1 MHQDMPN
8 HKQTM
13 DANNAA
19 ADAATGVKAPASL
32 PEDISQAIRK
42 NKGKI
47 ARIVIDRQSCIG
59 ARSCVV
65 VAPGVF
71 QVDDGNLA
79 YVVDPE
85 SADEET
91 ILLAAQSCPVLAIFL
106 YDKEGKQLFPEM

>member
-1 MHQDMPN
+1 MPD
-8 HKQTM
+8 HKTIM
-13 DANNAA
+13 DTNNATA
-19 ADAATGVKAPASL
+19 EATIDIKAPPSL

-91 ILLAAQSCPVLAIFL
+91 LLLAAQSCPVLAIYL
-106 YDKEGKQLFPEM
+106 YDKEGNQLFPESSH